1 MKKRIAA
8 FLMCVICLLSVVGCG
23 QTKAG
28 TNNPSAANQ
37 QTVADD
43 YLTTISGTYVELFP
57 ELSKADY
64 RSIWHDATAPLV
76 GEDNADAATDKLI
89 GMCTAQIYGADAA
102 EKYTADPD
110 SMAFD
115 CYFLGGVAKFVM
127 DGHKITG
134 LDAQGKEVFSH
145 TYRLLDKENENGFI
159 FYQSED
165 ENSGEFTYFAFS
177 PDTMATTY
185 HLEFRYA
192 EDLNDLESW
201 FEGNYAYWNAS
212 AIAEDYDQETL
223 KNVITLFVTENLS
236 ESK

>member
-1 MKKRIAA
+1 MKQRIAA

-23 QTKAG
+23 QTKAD
-28 TNNPSAANQ
+28 TNTPSAANQ
-37 QTVADD
+37 QTVTDD

-76 GEDNADAATDKLI
+76 GEDNADAATDKLL
-89 GMCTAQIYGADAA
+89 GMCTAKIYGADAA
-102 EKYTADPD
+102 EKYAADPD

-115 CYFLGGVAKFVM
+115 CYFLGGVDKFVM

-145 TYRLLDKENENGFI
+145 TYRKLDKENENGFI

-177 PDTMATTY
+177 PDTMAMKT
-185 HLEFRYA
+185 
-192 EDLNDLESW
+192 
-201 FEGNYAYWNAS
+201 
-212 AIAEDYDQETL
+212 
-223 KNVITLFVTENLS
+223 
-236 ESK
+236 